1 MDDLRPFDAPP
12 SRDTQRLA
20 VAPFSTER
28 APPPEFTPPALAVPP
43 HLEPP
48 ASMAGTVQVERAYS
62 GRVAI
67 SILRFVARRYGE
79 RALRDVLDAM
89 PKVAGDVFRAGV
101 VAEQWVPYDAVL
113 DLLSEVDR
121 RLGRDDLHAVVTCG
135 RAAAEGAF
143 DLMRAAQPATPSP
156 ELLLA
161 EMPAL
166 TKQLIR
172 GVELRVGRIGRGYGR
187 VEVEESGLASLVGCV
202 ALVGYL
208 DRSLDRFGAT
218 EVEVNLLSC
227 VALGDPKN
235 LYDIT
240 WLA

>member
-1 MDDLRPFDAPP
+1 MPP
-12 SRDTQRLA
+12 SRDTLRMETQPFPSEH
-20 VAPFSTER
+20 AP
-28 APPPEFTPPALAVPP
+28 APHFIPPALAVPL
-43 HLEPP
+43 HLEQQ
-48 ASMAGTVQVERAYS
+48 ATTTGTSESDRAFS

-67 SILRFVARRYGE
+67 SVLRFVARRYGE
-79 RALRDVLDAM
+79 RALRAVLDAM
-89 PKVAGDVFRAGV
+89 PTAAGDVFRAGV
-101 VAEQWVPYDAVL
+101 EADQWVPYDAVL
-113 DLLSEVDR
+113 ELLTTVDR
-121 RLGRDDLHAVVTCG
+121 ELGRDDLHAVVTCG

-143 DLMRAAQPATPSP
+143 ELMRAVLPDTPSP

-161 EMPAL
+161 ELPSL
-166 TKQLIR
+166 TRQLIR
-172 GVELRVGRIGRGYGR
+172 GVDLRVGRIGRGYGR
-187 VEVEESGLASLVGCV
+187 VEVEESGVASLVSCV

-208 DRSLDRFGAT
+208 DRSLDRFGAA